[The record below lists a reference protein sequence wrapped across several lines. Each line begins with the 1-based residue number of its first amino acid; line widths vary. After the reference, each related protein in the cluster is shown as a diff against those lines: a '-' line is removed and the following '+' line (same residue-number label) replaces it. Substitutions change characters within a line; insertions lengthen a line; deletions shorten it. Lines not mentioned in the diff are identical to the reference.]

1 MNGLQQ
7 LALASLMLGLVA
19 ACSQRSDSAN
29 PPQTAVN
36 HAPAE
41 KPAVVRGYVVMRY
54 SLNGDGHPIEIEVV
68 ESSPKGLFEAEAVRA
83 LSRWR
88 YTVAVDEHNQPL
100 KKEHFKVRLDF
111 ELDQSASAKRHNDRN
126 TNKTNTNEAK
136 TDESK
141 QN

>member
-1 MNGLQQ
+1 MKGLQQ

-19 ACSQRSDSAN
+19 ACSQRSDSAK

-36 HAPAE
+36 STPAK
-41 KPAVVRGYVVMRY
+41 KPAVLRGYVVMRY

-68 ESSPKGLFEAEAVRA
+68 ESSPKGIFEAEAVRA

-88 YTVAVDEHNQPL
+88 YKVAVDEHNQPL
-100 KKEHFKVRLDF
+100 KKEHLKVRLDF
-111 ELDQSASAKRHNDRN
+111 ELDQSASAKRHNDQNSN
-126 TNKTNTNEAK
+126 TKAT
-136 TDESK
+136 K